1 MDELEQTTPQGEAA
15 QETTQAAG
23 EREAP
28 PGGEGAAGPVGSAA
42 PAAPA
47 IPAAGGSDGPARGQ
61 RPDGLHQGQ
70 RAPAGGRTPEHLQG
84 ELREFLAAYPDVR
97 GEDIPKAVWQ
107 AAIGG
112 QNLTLAYA
120 LHENQALQ
128 RRLDALERQQSNAQ
142 RSTGSQARHS
152 PGTVRDLIDQW
163 WTGQ

>member
-28 PGGEGAAGPVGSAA
+28 PGGEGAVGS
-42 PAAPA
+42 AAPA
-47 IPAAGGSDGPARGQ
+47 IPAAGGSDGPVRGQ

-70 RAPAGGRTPEHLQG
+70 RAPAGGRRPEHLQG
-84 ELREFLAAYPDVR
+84 ELREFLAAYPNVR
-97 GEDIPKAVWQ
+97 GEDIPRAVWQ

>member
-15 QETTQAAG
+15 QETTQPAG

-28 PGGEGAAGPVGSAA
+28 PGGEGPAGPVGGAA

-47 IPAAGGSDGPARGQ
+47 IPAAGGSDGPAPGQ
-61 RPDGLHQGQ
+61 RPDSPPWAQG
-70 RAPAGGRTPEHLQG
+70 APAGGRSPEHLQG

-97 GEDIPKAVWQ
+97 GEDIPRAVWQ

>member
-28 PGGEGAAGPVGSAA
+28 PGGEGAAGPAGAA
-42 PAAPA
+42 IPAAPA

-61 RPDGLHQGQ
+61 RPDSLHQGQ
-70 RAPAGGRTPEHLQG
+70 RVPAGGRTPEHLQG
-84 ELREFLAAYPDVR
+84 ELREFLAAYPNVR
-97 GEDIPKAVWQ
+97 GEDIPRAVWQ

-120 LHENQALQ
+120 LHQNQALQ

-152 PGTVRDLIDQW
+152 PGTMRDLIDQW

>member
-1 MDELEQTTPQGEAA
+1 MDELEQTTPQGEVA
-15 QETTQAAG
+15 QETTQPAG

-28 PGGEGAAGPVGSAA
+28 PAAGAGTE
-42 PAAPA
+42 APA
-47 IPAAGGSDGPARGQ
+47 IPVGPARGRPDGPVRGQ
-61 RPDGLHQGQ
+61 RPDSPPWAQG
-70 RAPAGGRTPEHLQG
+70 APAGGRTPEHLQG
-84 ELREFLAAYPDVR
+84 ELREFLAAYPNVR

-120 LHENQALQ
+120 LHQNQALQ
-128 RRLDALERQQSNAQ
+128 RRLDALERQQANAQ

-152 PGTVRDLIDQW
+152 PGTMRDLIDQW

>member
-1 MDELEQTTPQGEAA
+1 MDELEQTTPQGEVA
-15 QETTQAAG
+15 QETTQPAG

-28 PGGEGAAGPVGSAA
+28 PAAGAGTE
-42 PAAPA
+42 APA
-47 IPAAGGSDGPARGQ
+47 IPAGPAGGRPDGPVRGQ
-61 RPDGLHQGQ
+61 RPDSPPWAQG
-70 RAPAGGRTPEHLQG
+70 APAGGRTPEHLQG
-84 ELREFLAAYPDVR
+84 ELREFLAAYPNVR

-120 LHENQALQ
+120 LHQNQALQ
-128 RRLDALERQQSNAQ
+128 RRLDALERQQANAQ

-152 PGTVRDLIDQW
+152 PGTMRDLIDQW